1 MYKFKFNIFKAIK
14 ALELELTKIK
24 NESSSTSSSTIIQDF
39 KSFEQIF
46 KKKENEFTS
55 QDKLFIVEEISNLL
69 MSKPEYTS
77 LISNIFRPLLVDLVS
92 RYIQNGSKISSSLS
106 PSLQSLSLKKKKST
120 KQQTKTNAFNIPEIE
135 NITLIFSQ
143 LLPTTPQLQSLV
155 IEFYKKQQN
164 SNNSINIFDSINQ
177 CKNFTEEKEERWL
190 GLVQSCFRLLSFNK
204 SLFSSLWDWT
214 PLFSL
219 LEIKNQRITWYVI
232 KSMSMVLN
240 VPDHQITQIK
250 PLFKQYHNQIIQI
263 ESELLNLESSKLFL
277 NNNQQ
282 KENINN
288 NQGEEEKEDEE
299 LINKYPNIFIQK
311 QDLHKSIVDVCGI
324 LLFKKFEQIGNGSS
338 VKSKKGEQEGEG
350 EDEQVQK
357 LVYTNTVS
365 QNLNS
370 LAIAVGLGKPILIE
384 GVTGSGKTTMI
395 EELSRITGNDNII
408 RIHLGD
414 QTDSKVLLGT
424 YITSD
429 TPGEFKWQAGALTQA
444 VQEGR
449 WILIEDIDLAPIEV
463 LSVLIPLLE
472 NRTLF
477 IPGRGEVIEA
487 SNGFQLFATQTLF
500 GSHSRDQNA
509 NILSHLWTRVVI
521 EALSPTEMK
530 QVLLTLFPQLT
541 VMISKFIETFN
552 LLLRV
557 ISNQS
562 ISISPTDEVAGI
574 ANIANT
580 ANVNNINN
588 NNSTDNNNNNNN
600 NNSNE
605 KFIIPSSRFI
615 SSRDLIKWIR
625 RCNQRLHLTNVSQQI
640 ITSTMQEIVFVEA
653 LDCFCSMISKK
664 NLRKQLTQVIGRV
677 WELTNDRINYYVELY
692 KPSII
697 ITQESVSTGRAK
709 LKSLEKSDS
718 IQISNGKK
726 HTRFTT
732 EQSQQDSGVTKHGNV
747 FAHTM
752 NSLRLMEKISISI
765 QFNEPILL
773 VGETGTGKTSVV
785 QYIADQLNQK
795 LVVLN
800 LNQQSDSSDLI
811 GGFKPVEMRLL
822 CLPLKNR
829 FNSMFK
835 KTFSESNNTDFL
847 EKIDK
852 AFISKNWKQFIGL
865 LNKAVKLVENKV
877 LKDDQTTTTTTNN
890 TKENNNNK
898 KRTIRSEV
906 KEKWIKL
913 SNDIKKLTIQFEK
926 SKNNF
931 AFSFVEGS
939 LVNCIRKGYWVLLDE
954 MNLATSETL
963 ESLSGLFDGG
973 SITLTEK
980 GEVEPVERHPNFK
993 VFACMN
999 PPTDIGKKDLPP
1011 GIRNRFTEYYV
1022 DDLDNRGDL
1031 CLVVKTVLSNLVPN
1045 PPIEDIVEFYLKT
1058 KQDAQN
1064 KMLDGSNQKPIF
1076 SLRTLSRAL
1085 NYTKHVTKSFG
1096 FQRALFEGISMSF
1109 LTQLNKSSYP
1119 MMEQL
1124 IKQYIKKGEVK
1135 LYNQPLNRP
1144 PPTSTT
1150 TNNNNNNAEESYVKI
1165 EQFWIECG
1173 NEKPIIPTHYILT
1186 PSIKSNL
1193 SNIARVLVSRKHPIL
1208 LQGPTSS
1215 GKTSMVEY
1223 LAIRTGHRFIRIN
1236 NHEHTDLQEYLGQY
1250 ISDDKGKLVFQEGI
1264 LVEAVR
1270 KGYWVV
1276 LDELNLAPS
1285 EVLEAL
1291 NRLLDDN
1298 RELFIPE
1305 TQEVVRPHPHFM
1317 LFATQNP
1324 PGLYGGRKVLS
1335 RAFRNRFLEL
1345 HVDDIPEDEL
1355 EEILC
1360 KRCAL
1365 PPSYCKKL
1373 VLIMK
1378 ELQLNRQGSNQV
1390 FAGKHG
1396 AITFRDLFR
1405 WAERQPSSYEEL
1417 GIAGYQLLA
1426 ERLRKDEEKLII
1438 KQVIEKHLKI
1448 KLDIESIYSCDD
1460 KPEFVKLLQLLSE
1473 NDSELSKSNHLE
1485 KIVWTRSMKRLFSLV
1500 EPILLVGET
1509 GCSKTTICQLYSIL
1523 NKQKLHIL
1531 NCHQHTET
1539 ADFIG
1544 GLRPV
1549 RGRDQV
1555 LSKLYSLVKQYFNQL
1570 SQLGLY
1576 KLEQENINIDE
1587 LPIKEIMERLIVE
1600 SWKQVSNSSLLT
1612 EQLKQ
1617 LAIEIDKTYS
1627 SYCSLFNWVDGPLVE
1642 AMKQGDY
1649 FLIDEISLAE
1659 DAVLERL
1666 NSVLEPSR
1674 LLVLAEK
1681 GGVEIEELRGHK
1693 EFRILATMNPGGDFG
1708 KKELSPAMRNRFTEI
1723 WVPAISSHQDLL
1735 QIIEERFTSPQLKG
1749 KGSLMLNFIEYLL
1762 MIQKNKRVISLRD
1775 ILSWIS
1781 FMNLCMDKQLLS
1793 PNESYIHGACLV
1805 LLDGFGMGSN
1815 SSSESEGLKLREAC
1829 LIRLIDQI
1837 ESQDEKLKL
1846 QTELLSTTTSSSSS
1860 SSSIANIIK
1869 EENRFGIHPFYIPV
1883 RESNVPKIQFSLSA
1897 PTTSK
1902 NAQRVLRGMQL
1913 PRAILVEGS
1922 PGVGK
1927 TSLITAIA
1935 NASGNQIVRI
1945 NLSEQTDIMDLLG
1958 SDLPVEGGTGGQF
1971 EWRDG
1976 VFLEALRNGSWV
1988 LLDELNLAS
1997 QTVLEGLNSCLDH
2010 RSEVYIPELGKTFA
2024 CHPNF
2029 RVFACQN
2036 PLHQGGGRKG
2046 LPKSF
2051 LNRFTQ
2057 VFIDQ
2062 LNQQDL
2068 LFISTAMYPTIPS
2081 KTIERM
2087 IEFNHQMFKESMIEH
2102 KFARK
2107 GAPWEFNLRDTFRWC
2122 DLIVKDPTS
2131 ISNPARF
2138 IDLIYLQRMRTLQDR
2153 EHVLTIFKRVFTT
2166 SGDENDQSIDMMP
2179 TICNYDKQPHYSIS
2193 PEYLQIGSSIL
2204 PRVQN
2209 GGASS
2214 FDSSVLDNSSN
2225 IQLLQRLLNP
2235 LENIMKC
2242 IEMNWM
2248 SILIGPTSTSKT
2260 SSIRL
2265 LAQLTGNTLYEFS
2278 MNSSVDTTE
2287 ILGGFEQIDLVRYQ
2301 KRIILSV
2308 SSLITIVSSHIMT
2321 YFNSNDDNLMKT
2333 CISSIQDIHQVWNL
2347 FKKQTQQTQQQI
2359 QQDGATIGSGSG
2371 GVGLITIEQLDL
2383 LSTIVDALEKLSI
2396 QFNLDNNQ
2404 EHLNRIQDVRQQI
2417 QRIKSIEKESVTG
2430 CFEWIDGLLI
2440 KALETGAWILIDNVN
2455 FCNPTVLD
2463 RLNPLLEQDGVLML
2477 NERGMVDGQVKVVK
2491 PHTNFR
2497 IFLTMDDKKGEISR
2511 AMRNRGIE
2519 IYMAADQLSLM
2530 ETPSNNF
2537 DNQQLLTALG
2547 IPLGSLTRTM
2557 IDFHNQ
2563 IFTQLSSTIENPCT
2577 LSQLLYWGKLILDQL
2592 QRGFSLLNSIRNSME
2607 QIYIRPRRH
2616 LTQRQLVTN
2625 IFNSI
2630 FNESA
2635 IKSILCEDQTVLGI
2649 YPHFIKGKDY
2659 VADSISTTMKMNYQ
2673 FFEYYLKRLINSLS
2687 SSSSS
2692 SQQDESNYKISA
2704 KFLIENINSSQYE
2717 NYVLYLN
2724 SLKDQ
2729 NEKDSPINQ
2738 LLTTLIS
2745 CMKQLFNHTCYK
2757 DFEKRLE
2764 QLLSMIN
2771 LSFIDSKQLLIYQG
2785 HQWKNNDSL
2794 FLLIKEKVDNYITTN
2809 DKEAGSESMIP
2820 IKDLFNQVLLND
2832 MEIIKS
2838 LLSLFIQS
2846 SKQEK
2851 EYNKFLKQVQQGNA
2865 SQQLSVK
2872 SIKSIPVILLSLA
2885 YTKKMM
2891 SKDSLPHQ
2899 DIVSM
2904 IYRLF
2909 KSLDEQIDQ
2918 WLIQLSSEQQQQQ
2931 QQQSTFSTIQIINQL
2946 ILLKNNFWNSTF
2958 NLPSNQFNLGEFIIR
2973 WRWIYKE
2980 INKLTTLTSKSESPL
2995 LINTGLQVLI
3005 DKISSGLNQYN
3016 NDNSNNRLWKVGGYP
3031 MVMKSNHLVQ
3041 LDSQFLSILE
3051 KVQYNFNK
3059 NESPIKHSSYAIDED
3074 WKKTLIEAISTLY
3087 WANYQLNS
3095 DNQNQQQQQQQQEL
3109 DRVGEFLTNLELV
3122 PQTLSDKLKELIEKQ
3137 KQFELNS
3144 TFNPVSTNFDNSDD
3158 SMISDATS
3166 IHFDPLSIKHQV
3178 ISISPLIDHSL
3189 HLKETFVISE
3199 LVKLLML
3206 QHMDIENGKMN
3217 QSIITIFESIID
3229 ELKYIVN
3236 KYKSSTIPRSLYH
3249 LAFYQK
3255 LIWMIDNYLEK
3266 VTTNQEKDEQ
3276 GQEQEQEQASIGI
3289 IELQSVIHSIL
3300 YVYNSSQWNNA
3311 FNDISHVGKY
3321 SLPQYKYRLSKNDAA
3336 ASLDNGSSKINIYD
3350 SIRFGY
3356 GPPRLFQNIQTVF
3369 SFYLTCD
3376 WEYVSIAD
3384 VPVKI
3389 EQLNQIIQHLTSADG
3404 SSNVSN
3410 IESFEYQIKQTIA
3423 LLLSTITSFY
3433 KSFNNDEHKKH
3444 QLLSNVALI
3453 GEYLLSSSSSSLEML
3468 DLGFEKLIEN
3478 IKELIIQSNDKSFN
3492 EKSKQLLLPCLDILL
3507 CLNDKVLYKDELKLQ
3522 STFGRL
3528 QLLLNT
3534 FRLIMFVPSGSI
3546 DPTQK
3551 YDVILQYSKEH
3562 SKQLQD
3568 EIEIRTI
3575 IEKQY
3580 TGKDGTSLV
3589 IDELV
3594 QKKQSIDQKLTLDSK
3609 KITLRPIPS
3618 QFEELYRDVS
3628 QFSNHFSNIE
3638 KIVDLISKLDL
3649 SQVKNEFNLEVESE
3663 GGDNQQQQEN
3673 NTSAN
3678 SSYNQ
3683 MILSTEQMW
3692 QEKANHFIQSCEKK
3706 FYSRYR
3712 DIIVPIITTV
3722 YQMKSGLRMMSVS
3735 FKQKVQDNKLG
3746 GNQGITKQIQKVLLS
3761 LTQFPR
3767 INSIDINSKS
3777 TTTTT
3782 SITTTT
3788 NTNTTS
3794 NNILLDKL
3802 TLDSIKDMMKFN
3814 QRTNQDN
3821 CNGGLQNFKVIGLLL
3836 RSSLCQ
3842 IYSQLSNSN
3851 YLDVDNLEAIDSIFR
3866 IFVQEWRFQEE
3877 EKRKKE
3883 ELENQEFKYKV
3894 QTHKMETK
3902 EEKDEKVFLTSFPNF
3917 YKDFED
3923 LEVANVVENQ
3933 IDDDNDEENK
3943 DKENNESN
3951 VLTSEDGSMF
3961 FKSSINNEEILQLCS
3976 IHRDIF
3982 KHLDGIPIPKEQQQW
3997 TLSDRDRSE
4006 LFQLFYSSSYL
4017 LMKILNQRSGDMEFD
4032 QLSLGSHILSAS
4044 NLKETLSIR
4053 PPSLITY
4060 SKLDEKFRFLKTSS
4074 YLYKKSKG
4082 IDDDDDGNQVVD
4094 VIRQKKTYNI
4104 YRDSNISEIGIIRE
4118 PLISFRKR
4126 VFELLVEY
4134 PEQANLTLM
4143 VKLIDRLMTYPA
4155 TDPLAKILTGLELL
4169 LRKSLEWESFA
4180 SKAVS
4185 IQNHLNE
4192 ISSLIVRWRKLEIE
4206 SWPSIFQSQEKEAE
4220 VKALKSWFILYDLI
4234 NDEPSSPELEDEN
4247 LSKNFHTLQQYLYSS
4262 SLGDFLTRIELLKS
4276 FYKQLNSTIK
4286 LIGTSKNTNYKQ
4298 KLSDIIY
4305 NIFKYFENFIS
4316 RFEDRL
4322 AKSIKPIEDKALEFI
4337 RLSRWDDNRLLTQYE
4352 RLKQHIEVSHRNLA
4366 KVTIKYK
4373 NVLAQPLHDI
4383 FTQIENELDIPP
4395 LVLHSGAATI
4405 LEDKLKKNQKL
4416 NKKQIQKKSL
4426 AIENFNDWLSFSP
4439 SNYSIDRKSI
4449 DSISKPIEIESP
4461 FLKKLFQIENEKLAQ
4476 NKLSLLSKR
4485 MIQICKENLLE
4496 SDSWKVVRDGV
4507 DIINDLSIEII
4518 DRLKELSSDEKI
4530 KRQEKEFAL
4539 KELMSKFH
4547 EMGLSYH
4554 INRYPQEQLQISY
4567 LFNVR
4572 HLPTISDNQGYLPT
4586 SFSKITAD
4594 NGAKL
4599 LDQADQYYYR
4609 IVSRVHRLR
4618 QLSIEYNSDLSSKHV
4633 QRING
4638 YVEHFLSIIINQRNN
4653 LIDSI
4658 NSWNHL
4664 TLFTE
4669 LFTNISSSGS
4679 NSEIDEQIFN
4689 NHNMLSKWFEI
4700 QRESINQFNQAIK
4713 EILLLCRKTTSAV
4726 SGGMISTIIPEICSI
4741 QIIIESIKSEID
4753 KHQSKL
4759 RNLFSFLNNQYPMMT
4774 WSTINLIIS
4783 IFTKFKEIKEK
4794 LNQLLLSKLSNINYI
4809 KSPIQILI
4817 NNIDSL
4823 INKFNS
4829 EYEELVGNEIN
4840 DNDIE
4845 NQNNIKEFTNQFG
4858 ILIDQILISIQD
4870 LKIQSNQ
4877 IIAYNKEQEELDQ
4890 ELEKVR
4896 EYTIEDGSISK
4907 LSEFI
4912 DHQVQSLRLS
4922 KLLEQFVKL
4931 HNIIVDGG
4939 GSVSTLSIYRQM
4951 IKQMGPL
4958 LAQFMLIVNQSIV
4971 DSLSYHK
4978 TCCKLEYIST
4988 GVFIQLYSKG
4998 FCKPADGGDDGE
5010 GGEGG
5015 RSNFEDDVEGT
5026 GMGEGKGK
5034 KDVSDQLEDQGQI
5047 EDTNTQKKEQ
5057 KDEDEDEEKEEK
5069 DEDEGFDMQDDFEG
5083 EMHDIKKDENKDED
5097 KKDDPNNEKENDK
5110 EMGDLEK
5117 PEDNVVDEKLWD
5129 EQDVQDEEEQD
5140 EEGKGDETNSEEM
5153 MAKQDGKDDNDDKK
5167 DDDKKDDKKKKKE
5180 ENGKP
5185 DENEEGEEG
5194 KDDEEEDG
5202 KDDNKNADD
5211 GASDEDDFGQEENED
5226 DVINQEQEKE
5236 ENHGDP
5242 RGDDQM
5248 EIPEDLELED
5258 PDEGK
5263 EDDEQQDGGDDFKD
5277 PLDEMDGD
5285 DVSKEEEKKKELDG
5299 DEKEESDQDGD
5310 EEKEDEEKEDGDEDE
5325 DKEDKENQ
5333 PIDPSNVDS
5342 INPEGDEPEK
5352 EQPEEDQTS
5361 LTTNEQQ
5368 DETPKDSEQPLG
5380 VKDKTGSKSNVSNTD
5395 EEMKDES
5402 NQDNADDD
5410 SGMTQPTPSENDTGA
5425 LKNLKS
5431 QPPPQSSAQQPP
5443 KKQKQVDP
5451 NPYRSMGDANKEWKK
5466 RLNLKQ
5472 EQEEED
5478 EEQSSEPKE
5487 KAPKQDPN
5495 AKENE
5500 NQDYE
5505 FIKDDEKLDEDEET
5519 DQALAA
5525 ATDSQLQDIPQ
5536 NKAQDDQAEQE
5547 EDQMDI
5553 DEEDDMDVDHK
5564 QEVEHQDDSKQQ
5576 LDENKKISMSK
5587 LKQDQLKQQKEK
5599 EKEKLEKDQ
5608 QDGQDDELDGLNQKE
5623 QFTKEQLENLTNLD
5637 KEKAV
5642 LDDGDDQEMEQ
5653 DGDQDDE
5660 ESVEEKKLTRE
5671 DLDRMRQE
5679 LEQYKIENSSNPEI
5693 GTELWKKYEQLTN
5706 DLSQDLCEQLRLILE
5721 PTLATKLQGD
5731 YKSGKRINMK
5741 KVIPY
5746 IASQFKKDKIWL
5758 RRTKPNKRQY
5768 QVLLA
5773 IDDTESMAAYHS
5785 GGFALEAM
5793 TMISRAMS
5801 RLEVGQLGIVRFGED
5816 VQLVHSFDQVFSD
5829 QTGPEIITQFKFQQT
5844 KTNMVNFLS
5853 KTLQIMEM
5861 NKQSSSGEPAMQL
5874 VFIVSDGWSLRDP
5887 ETTKKYLREASIK
5900 NVFIVFIVIDN
5911 PVNNNSI
5918 LDFESISFNNG
5929 KIQRTNYMSEFPF
5942 MYYVILRSLNNI
5954 PSILSDTLR
5963 QWFDLTK
5970 STQ

>member
-14 ALELELTKIK
+14 SLELELTKIK
-24 NESSSTSSSTIIQDF
+24 KESSSSSSSIEDF
-39 KSFEQIF
+39 QSFEQIF
-46 KKKENEFTS
+46 KKKENEYTS

-69 MSKPEYTS
+69 MSKPEHTS

-92 RYIQNGSKISSSLS
+92 RYIQNGSKTSSLS

-120 KQQTKTNAFNIPEIE
+120 KQQTNTSNAFNIPEIE
-135 NITLIFSQ
+135 NITYIFSQ

-155 IEFYKKQQN
+155 IQFYKKQQN
-164 SNNSINIFDSINQ
+164 NHNNSTNVFDSINQ
-177 CKNFTEEKEERWL
+177 CKNFIEEKEERWL
-190 GLVQSCFRLLSFNK
+190 RLVQSCYRLLSFNK

-219 LEIKNQRITWYVI
+219 LEIKSQRITWYVI

-240 VPDHQITQIK
+240 VPDHQISQIK
-250 PLFKQYHNQIIQI
+250 PLFKQYHNQIIQV

-277 NNNQQ
+277 NNHQHKE

-288 NQGEEEKEDEE
+288 NNNSNNSSNNSNNNNSNDNSDNQEKEEDEE
-299 LINKYPNIFIQK
+299 ELVNKYPNIFIQK

-324 LLFKKFEQIGNGSS
+324 LLFKKFEQIGSVGINSYN
-338 VKSKKGEQEGEG
+338 VKSKKENEGVEG
-350 EDEQVQK
+350 HQK
-357 LVYTNTVS
+357 LVYTSTVS

-530 QVLLTLFPQLT
+530 QVLLTLFPQLSI
-541 VMISKFIETFN
+541 MISKFIETFN

-562 ISISPTDEVAGI
+562 ISISPSDEVAGI

-580 ANVNNINN
+580 AVTNV
-588 NNSTDNNNNNNN
+588 NNNNNNTN
-600 NNSNE
+600 NNNNSSNE

-664 NLRKQLTQVIGRV
+664 NLRKQLTEVIGRV

-697 ITQESVSTGRAK
+697 ITENSVSTGRAK

-732 EQSQQDSGVTKHGNV
+732 EQSQQDSGITKHGNV

-829 FNSMFK
+829 FDSMFK

-865 LNKAVKLVENKV
+865 LNKAIKLVESKV
-877 LKDDQTTTTTTNN
+877 LKDEQPSNN
-890 TKENNNNK
+890 TKDSNSNNNNNNK
-898 KRTIRSEV
+898 KRIIRTEV

-1135 LYNQPLNRP
+1135 LYNQPLNKP
-1144 PPTSTT
+1144 PPTTT
-1150 TNNNNNNAEESYVKI
+1150 TNQTTSNEENYVKI

-1173 NEKPIIPTHYILT
+1173 NEKPVVPTHYILT

-1305 TQEVVRPHPHFM
+1305 TQEIVKPHPHFM

-1460 KPEFVKLLQLLSE
+1460 KPEFLKLLELLSE

-1500 EPILLVGET
+1500 GKCLEHKEPILLVGET

-1570 SQLGLY
+1570 SQLNLY
-1576 KLEQENINIDE
+1576 KIEENIESSNIDQ
-1587 LPIKEIMERLIVE
+1587 LPIKEIMDKLMVE
-1600 SWKQVSNSSLLT
+1600 SWKQVSNSPLLT

-1749 KGSLMLNFIEYLL
+1749 KGSLMLSFIEYLL

-1846 QTELLSTTTSSSSS
+1846 QNELLSSSNGD
-1860 SSSIANIIK
+1860 IIRNVNIVR
-1869 EENRFGIHPFYIPV
+1869 EEKRFGIHPFYIAV

-2068 LFISTAMYPTIPS
+2068 LFISTAMYPNIPS

-2153 EHVLTIFKRVFTT
+2153 EHVLTIFKRVFTDDDIVAAAADT
-2166 SGDENDQSIDMMP
+2166 SSLDMT

-2209 GGASS
+2209 GGSLSS

-2301 KRIILSV
+2301 KRIISSV

-2321 YFNSNDDNLMKT
+2321 YFNNEDGDLMKT

-2347 FKKQTQQTQQQI
+2347 FKKQTQQTQQ
-2359 QQDGATIGSGSG
+2359 DGATIGNAG

-2396 QFNLDNNQ
+2396 QFNLDSNQ
-2404 EHLNRIQDVRQQI
+2404 QHLNRIQDVRQQI

-2491 PHTNFR
+2491 PHPNFR

-2519 IYMAADQLSLM
+2519 IYMPADQM
-2530 ETPSNNF
+2530 ETPSNNH

-2547 IPLGSLTRTM
+2547 IPLESLTRTM

-2616 LTQRQLVTN
+2616 LAQRQLVTN

-2630 FNESA
+2630 FSESA
-2635 IKSILCEDQTVLGI
+2635 IKSILCEDQMVL
-2649 YPHFIKGKDY
+2649 GKDY
-2659 VADSISTTMKMNYQ
+2659 VNDSISTTMKTNYQ
-2673 FFEYYLKRLINSLS
+2673 FFEYYLKKLINSTS
-2687 SSSSS
+2687 DNQ
-2692 SQQDESNYKISA
+2692 QQDESNYKISA

-2724 SLKDQ
+2724 SLKNQ
-2729 NEKDSPINQ
+2729 NEKDAPINQ
-2738 LLTTLIS
+2738 LLASLIS

-2785 HQWKNNDSL
+2785 HQWRNNDSL
-2794 FLLIKEKVDNYITTN
+2794 FLLIKEKVDNYVN
-2809 DKEAGSESMIP
+2809 KDNYSESIIP

-2851 EYNKFLKQVQQGNA
+2851 EYNKFLKQVNA
-2865 SQQLSVK
+2865 GQQLSVK

-2885 YTKKMM
+2885 YTKKML
-2891 SKDSLPHQ
+2891 SRDLLPHQ
-2899 DIVSM
+2899 DIISM

-2909 KSLDEQIDQ
+2909 KSLDDQIDQ
-2918 WLIQLSSEQQQQQ
+2918 WLIQLSSQQ
-2931 QQQSTFSTIQIINQL
+2931 QQQSTFSIIQIVNQL

-2980 INKLTTLTSKSESPL
+2980 LNKLTTLTSKSESPL

-3005 DKISSGLNQYN
+3005 DKITSGLNQYN

-3041 LDSQFLSILE
+3041 LDSQFLGILE

-3059 NESPIKHSSYAIDED
+3059 NESPIKHCSNAIDED

-3095 DNQNQQQQQQQQEL
+3095 EDQQEL

-3122 PQTLSDKLKELIEKQ
+3122 PQTLSDRLKQLVEKQ
-3137 KQFELNS
+3137 KQIELNS
-3144 TFNPVSTNFDNSDD
+3144 TFNPVSTSFDNNNND
-3158 SMISDATS
+3158 SSMMSDATS
-3166 IHFDPLSIKHQV
+3166 IHFDPLSIKHQI

-3189 HLKETFVISE
+3189 HLKETFLISQ
-3199 LVKLLML
+3199 LVQLLML
-3206 QHMDIENGKMN
+3206 QHMDIENGKMK
-3217 QSIITIFESIID
+3217 QSIIPIFESIID

-3266 VTTNQEKDEQ
+3266 VTTNQEDKEQ
-3276 GQEQEQEQASIGI
+3276 GEDASIGI

-3336 ASLDNGSSKINIYD
+3336 ATLDNKVNLYD

-3404 SSNVSN
+3404 SSKVSN
-3410 IESFEYQIKQTIA
+3410 IESFEYQIKQSIA

-3433 KSFNNDEHKKH
+3433 KSFNNDQDKKQ
-3444 QLLSNVALI
+3444 QLLSNIISI
-3453 GEYLLSSSSSSLEML
+3453 GDCLLSSPSASSSSE
-3468 DLGFEKLIEN
+3468 EVETNK
-3478 IKELIIQSNDKSFN
+3478 IKELIEDIKKLIIESNDKSFN
-3492 EKSKQLLLPCLDILL
+3492 EKSKQLLSPCLDVLL
-3507 CLNDKVLYKDELKLQ
+3507 NLNNQDLYKDELKLQ

-3534 FRLIMFVPSGSI
+3534 FRLIMLVPSGSI

-3568 EIEIRTI
+3568 EIEIRSI

-3589 IDELV
+3589 LDELV

-3638 KIVDLISKLDL
+3638 KIIDLISKLDL
-3649 SQVKNEFNLEVESE
+3649 SQVKNEFNLEVEAE
-3663 GGDNQQQQEN
+3663 GGEQQQDN
-3673 NTSAN
+3673 ISAN

-3706 FYSRYR
+3706 FYLRYR

-3722 YQMKSGLRMMSVS
+3722 YQMKSGLRMMAVS

-3767 INSIDINSKS
+3767 INSVNS
-3777 TTTTT
+3777 TAIAT
-3782 SITTTT
+3782 SS
-3788 NTNTTS
+3788 TTS

-3851 YLDVDNLEAIDSIFR
+3851 YLDVENLEAIDSIFR

-3933 IDDDNDEENK
+3933 VDD
-3943 DKENNESN
+3943 ENNEENRENESSN
-3951 VLTSEDGSMF
+3951 VFTSEDGSMF

-3982 KHLDGIPIPKEQQQW
+3982 KHLDGIPIPKEEQQW
-3997 TLSDRDRSE
+3997 RLSDRDRSE

-4017 LMKILNQRSGDMEFD
+4017 LMKILNQRSGDIEFD

-4082 IDDDDDGNQVVD
+4082 IDSDDQVD
-4094 VIRQKKTYNI
+4094 VIHQKKTYNI

-4118 PLISFRKR
+4118 PLISFRNR

-4185 IQNHLNE
+4185 IQSHLNE

-4234 NDEPSSPELEDEN
+4234 NDEPSSPELEAEN

-4286 LIGTSKNTNYKQ
+4286 LIGTSKNTDYKQ

-4366 KVTIKYK
+4366 KITIKYK

-4405 LEDKLKKNQKL
+4405 LEEKLKKNQKL
-4416 NKKQIQKKSL
+4416 NKKQVQKKSL

-4449 DSISKPIEIESP
+4449 DSISKPIGIQSP
-4461 FLKKLFQIENEKLAQ
+4461 LLKKLFQIDNEKLSQ
-4476 NKLSLLSKR
+4476 NKLPLLSKR

-4518 DRLKELSSDEKI
+4518 DRLKQLSTDEKV

-4539 KELMSKFH
+4539 KELMSKFQ

-4618 QLSIEYNSDLSSKHV
+4618 QLSIEYSSDLSSKHV

-4669 LFTNISSSGS
+4669 LLTNISSSGT
-4679 NSEIDEQIFN
+4679 SEVDEQIFN

-4726 SGGMISTIIPEICSI
+4726 SGGMISTIIPEISSI
-4741 QIIIESIKSEID
+4741 QIIIESIKLEID

-4774 WSTINLIIS
+4774 WSTIDLIIS

-4823 INKFNS
+4823 INNFNS
-4829 EYEELVGNEIN
+4829 EYEELVGNPIN

-4845 NQNNIKEFTNQFG
+4845 NQNSIKEFTNQFG

-4922 KLLEQFVKL
+4922 KLLDQFVKL
-4931 HNIIVDGG
+4931 HNIIVDG

-4978 TCCKLEYIST
+4978 TCCKLEYIVT

-4998 FCKPADGGDDGE
+4998 FCKPADGGDDDGEAGE
-5010 GGEGG
+5010 GGK
-5015 RSNFEDDVEGT
+5015 SNFEDDVEGT

-5047 EDTNTQKKEQ
+5047 EDTNTQKKEE

-5069 DEDEGFDMQDDFEG
+5069 DEDEGFDMEDDFEG
-5083 EMHDIKKDENKDED
+5083 EMHDIKKDDNKDED

-5153 MAKQDGKDDNDDKK
+5153 MAKQDGKDDK
-5167 DDDKKDDKKKKKE
+5167 DENKDDKKDDKKKKKE

-5194 KDDEEEDG
+5194 KDDEEDEG
-5202 KDDNKNADD
+5202 KDDNKDADD

-5285 DVSKEEEKKKELDG
+5285 DVNKEEEKKKELDG
-5299 DEKEESDQDGD
+5299 DEKEESDEDGED
-5310 EEKEDEEKEDGDEDE
+5310 EEDEEKEDGEDE
-5325 DKEDKENQ
+5325 EKEDKEQQ

-5342 INPEGDEPEK
+5342 VNPEGDEPEK

-5472 EQEEED
+5472 EKDED
-5478 EEQSSEPKE
+5478 EDEQSSDPKE

-5505 FIKDDEKLDEDEET
+5505 FIKDDEKLDKDEET

-5536 NKAQDDQAEQE
+5536 NKAQDDQEEEQE

-5553 DEEDDMDVDHK
+5553 ENDEDDMDVDHK

-5599 EKEKLEKDQ
+5599 EKLEKDQ
-5608 QDGQDDELDGLNQKE
+5608 QADSEDDKLDGLNQKE

-5642 LDDGDDQEMEQ
+5642 LDDGDQDMEPE
-5653 DGDQDDE
+5653 DEECE

-5853 KTLQIMEM
+5853 KTLQIMDM

>member
-1 MYKFKFNIFKAIK
+1 MYRFKFNIFKAIK

-24 NESSSTSSSTIIQDF
+24 NESKQSSVEDF

-46 KKKENEFTS
+46 KKKENEYTS

-69 MSKPEYTS
+69 MSKSEHTS

-92 RYIQNGSKISSSLS
+92 RYIQNGSKTSLS

-120 KQQTKTNAFNIPEIE
+120 KQQQTVTNKNAFNIPEIE
-135 NITLIFSQ
+135 NITYIFSQ
-143 LLPTTPQLQSLV
+143 LLPTTPQLRSLV
-155 IEFYKKQQN
+155 IQFYKKQQN
-164 SNNSINIFDSINQ
+164 SNISINIFDSINQ

-190 GLVQSCFRLLSFNK
+190 RLVQSCYRLLSFNK
-204 SLFSSLWDWT
+204 GLFSSLWDWT

-219 LEIKNQRITWYVI
+219 LEIKSQRITWYVI

-277 NNNQQ
+277 NQHNNHQQQQQQ
-282 KENINN
+282 KDNINN
-288 NQGEEEKEDEE
+288 ESTENVDEEE

-311 QDLHKSIVDVCGI
+311 QDLHNSIVDVCGI
-324 LLFKKFEQIGNGSS
+324 LLFKKFESIGKINHSKI
-338 VKSKKGEQEGEG
+338 KSTNTHNDDE
-350 EDEQVQK
+350 EDQQK

-521 EALSPTEMK
+521 EALSPLEMK
-530 QVLLTLFPQLT
+530 QVLSTLFPQLSI
-541 VMISKFIETFN
+541 MISKFIETFN

-562 ISISPTDEVAGI
+562 ISISTSDEVAGI
-574 ANIANT
+574 ANIANSAT
-580 ANVNNINN
+580 TV
-588 NNSTDNNNNNNN
+588 NNNNNNN
-600 NNSNE
+600 NNNSNSNE

-625 RCNQRLHLTNVSQQI
+625 RCNQRLHLTTVSNNI

-664 NLRKQLTQVIGRV
+664 NLRKSLTEVIGRV
-677 WELTNDRINYYVELY
+677 WELTADRINYHVELY

-697 ITQESVSTGRAK
+697 ITENSVSTGRAK

-829 FNSMFK
+829 FDSMFK

-865 LNKAVKLVENKV
+865 LNKAIKLVETKV
-877 LKDDQTTTTTTNN
+877 LKEEPST
-890 TKENNNNK
+890 TKENK
-898 KRTIRSEV
+898 KRVIRTDV

-939 LVNCIRKGYWVLLDE
+939 LVNCIRKGHWVLLDE

-1085 NYTKHVTKSFG
+1085 NYTKYVTKSFG

-1109 LTQLNKSSYP
+1109 LTQLNKASYP

-1135 LYNQPLNRP
+1135 LYNQPLNKP
-1144 PPTSTT
+1144 PPTNSANV
-1150 TNNNNNNAEESYVKI
+1150 NNQNENFVKI

-1173 NEKPIIPTHYILT
+1173 NEKPVVPTHYILT

-1405 WAERQPSSYEEL
+1405 WAERHPSSYEEL

-1460 KPEFVKLLQLLSE
+1460 KPEFSKLLQLLSE

-1500 EPILLVGET
+1500 GKCLEHKEPILLVGET

-1570 SQLGLY
+1570 NQLDLY
-1576 KLEQENINIDE
+1576 KLQENDYSSLDQ

-1600 SWKQVSNSSLLT
+1600 SWKQISTSPLIND
-1612 EQLKQ
+1612 QLKS
-1617 LAIEIDKTYS
+1617 LASEIDKTYS

-1681 GGVEIEELRGHK
+1681 GGIEIEELRGHQ

-1735 QIIEERFTSPQLKG
+1735 QIIEERFTSPLLNGKG
-1749 KGSLMLNFIEYLL
+1749 KLMLNFIEYLL
-1762 MIQKNKRVISLRD
+1762 LIQKNKRVISLRD

-1829 LIRLIDQI
+1829 LNRLIDQI
-1837 ESQDEKLKL
+1837 ESSDEKLKL
-1846 QTELLSTTTSSSSS
+1846 QNELLSTNNNNIRNV
-1860 SSSIANIIK
+1860 SIVRDEK
-1869 EENRFGIHPFYIPV
+1869 RFGIHPFYISV

-2010 RSEVYIPELGKTFA
+2010 RSEVYIPELGKTFT

-2122 DLIVKDPTS
+2122 DLIVKDSTS

-2153 EHVLTIFKRVFTT
+2153 EHVLTIFKRVFTDIT
-2166 SGDENDQSIDMMP
+2166 MDVDTDMS
-2179 TICNYDKQPHYSIS
+2179 TICNYDKQPHYTIS

-2204 PRVQN
+2204 PRVQS
-2209 GGASS
+2209 GSSSS

-2301 KRIILSV
+2301 KRIISSV
-2308 SSLITIVSSHIMT
+2308 SSLITIVCSHIMT
-2321 YFNSNDDNLMKT
+2321 YFNNDNDSDIMKT

-2347 FKKQTQQTQQQI
+2347 FKNQTQQYQLQQQ
-2359 QQDGATIGSGSG
+2359 QLDGANNSI
-2371 GVGLITIEQLDL
+2371 GLITIEQLDL
-2383 LSTIVDALEKLSI
+2383 LSTIVEALEKLSI
-2396 QFNLDNNQ
+2396 QFNLDSQ
-2404 EHLNRIQDVRQQI
+2404 QDHLNRIQDIKQQI

-2491 PHTNFR
+2491 PHPNFR

-2519 IYMAADQLSLM
+2519 IYMPDQTDS
-2530 ETPSNNF
+2530 PSCHY

-2547 IPLGSLTRTM
+2547 IPLEGLTRTM
-2557 IDFHNQ
+2557 IDFHSQ
-2563 IFTQLSSTIENPCT
+2563 IFTQLSSTTENPCT

-2592 QRGFSLLNSIRNSME
+2592 QRGFSLLDSIRNSME

-2630 FNESA
+2630 FNQSA
-2635 IKSILCEDQTVLGI
+2635 IDSILNEDQTVLGI
-2649 YPHFIKGKDY
+2649 YPHFINGKDY
-2659 VADSISTTMKMNYQ
+2659 VNDSISTTMKKNYQ
-2673 FFEYYLKRLINSLS
+2673 FFEYYLKRLIENSD
-2687 SSSSS
+2687 

-2724 SLKDQ
+2724 SLKNQ
-2729 NEKDSPINQ
+2729 NDKEASINQ
-2738 LLTTLIS
+2738 LLTSLIS
-2745 CMKQLFNHTCYK
+2745 CMKQLFNHSCYK
-2757 DFEKRLE
+2757 AFEQRLE

-2794 FLLIKEKVDNYITTN
+2794 FLLIKEKVDNYVGDN
-2809 DKEAGSESMIP
+2809 ESMIS

-2851 EYNKFLKQVQQGNA
+2851 EYNKFLKQIQQGNA
-2865 SQQLSVK
+2865 SQQLSIK

-2891 SKDSLPHQ
+2891 SKDLLPHQ
-2899 DIVSM
+2899 DIISI

-2918 WLIQLSSEQQQQQ
+2918 WLIQLSQQQQQ
-2931 QQQSTFSTIQIINQL
+2931 QQQQQQEQEQEQSIFSTIQILNQL
-2946 ILLKNNFWNSTF
+2946 VLLKNNFWNSTF
-2958 NLPSNQFNLGEFIIR
+2958 NLPSRQFNLGEFIIR

-2980 INKLTTLTSKSESPL
+2980 ISKLTNLTSKSDSPL

-3005 DKISSGLNQYN
+3005 EKINTGLNQYN

-3031 MVMKSNHLVQ
+3031 LVMKSNHLVQ
-3041 LDSQFLSILE
+3041 LDTQFLGILE
-3051 KVQYNFNK
+3051 KVQFNFNK
-3059 NESPIKHSSYAIDED
+3059 NESPIKHCSNAIDED

-3095 DNQNQQQQQQQQEL
+3095 DSKEEL
-3109 DRVGEFLTNLELV
+3109 DRVDEFLKNLELV
-3122 PQTLSDKLKELIEKQ
+3122 PQTLSDKLKQLIEKQ

-3144 TFNPVSTNFDNSDD
+3144 TFNPVSAFSSDENND
-3158 SMISDATS
+3158 SMIMGDGTS
-3166 IHFDPLSIKHQV
+3166 IHFDPLSIKHQL

-3189 HLKETFVISE
+3189 HLKETFVIAQ
-3199 LVKLLML
+3199 LVQLLML
-3206 QHMDIENGKMN
+3206 QHMDIENGKMK
-3217 QSIITIFESIID
+3217 QSIIPILESIID

-3266 VTTNQEKDEQ
+3266 VTTSQEESQ
-3276 GQEQEQEQASIGI
+3276 QQASIGI

-3311 FNDISHVGKY
+3311 FNDISHVGKF
-3321 SLPQYKYRLSKNDAA
+3321 SLPQYKYRLSKNDVAA
-3336 ASLDNGSSKINIYD
+3336 NLVDSKVNHYD

-3376 WEYVSIAD
+3376 WEYVSIAE
-3384 VPVKI
+3384 VPIKI
-3389 EQLNQIIQHLTSADG
+3389 DQLNQIIQHLTSADG
-3404 SSNVSN
+3404 SSKVSN
-3410 IESFEYQIKQTIA
+3410 IESFNYQIKQSIA

-3433 KSFNNDEHKKH
+3433 KSFNNDQEKK
-3444 QLLSNVALI
+3444 QLLSNIITL
-3453 GEYLLSSSSSSLEML
+3453 GDYLLSDAIETENNN
-3468 DLGFEKLIEN
+3468 DNDIKQLIEN
-3478 IKELIIQSNDKSFN
+3478 IKKLLVESNDKSFN
-3492 EKSKQLLLPCLDILL
+3492 EISKQLLLPCLDILL
-3507 CLNDKVLYKDELKLQ
+3507 SLTLNNQDLYEDELKLQ

-3534 FRLIMFVPSGSI
+3534 FRLIMLVPSGSI

-3568 EIEIRTI
+3568 EIDIRST

-3589 IDELV
+3589 IDELI

-3638 KIVDLISKLDL
+3638 KIIDLISKLDL
-3649 SQVKNEFNLEVESE
+3649 SQVKNEFNLEVELENQEDSE
-3663 GGDNQQQQEN
+3663 QN
-3673 NTSAN
+3673 SSAAN

-3683 MILSTEQMW
+3683 MILSTESMW

-3706 FYSRYR
+3706 FYTRYR
-3712 DIIVPIITTV
+3712 DIIVPIVTTV
-3722 YQMKSGLRMMSVS
+3722 YQMKSGLRMMAVS
-3735 FKQKVQDNKLG
+3735 FKQRVQDNKLG
-3746 GNQGITKQIQKVLLS
+3746 GNKGITKQIQKVLLS

-3767 INSIDINSKS
+3767 INSIDTNSK
-3777 TTTTT
+3777 TTTT
-3782 SITTTT
+3782 S
-3788 NTNTTS
+3788 
-3794 NNILLDKL
+3794 NNLLLDKL

-3814 QRTNQDN
+3814 QKTNQDN

-3923 LEVANVVENQ
+3923 LEVANIVENQ
-3933 IDDDNDEENK
+3933 VDNDE
-3943 DKENNESN
+3943 DKEVDSN
-3951 VLTSEDGSMF
+3951 TEASANGGDENSMF

-3982 KHLDGIPIPKEQQQW
+3982 KHLDGIPIPKEEQQW
-3997 TLSDRDRSE
+3997 KLSDRDRSE
-4006 LFQLFYSSSYL
+4006 LFQLFYTSSYL

-4044 NLKETLSIR
+4044 NLKETLSVR
-4053 PPSLITY
+4053 PPSIITY

-4082 IDDDDDGNQVVD
+4082 IDNDDQVD
-4094 VIRQKKTYNI
+4094 VIHQNKTYNI
-4104 YRDSNISEIGIIRE
+4104 YRDPNISEIGIIRE

-4126 VFELLVEY
+4126 VLELLIEY

-4185 IQNHLNE
+4185 IQSHLNE
-4192 ISSLIVRWRKLEIE
+4192 VSSLIVRWRKLEIE

-4234 NDEPSSPELEDEN
+4234 NDEPSSAELEADN

-4286 LIGTSKNTNYKQ
+4286 LIGTSKNTDYKQ

-4366 KVTIKYK
+4366 KITIKYK

-4395 LVLHSGAATI
+4395 LILHSGAATI
-4405 LEDKLKKNQKL
+4405 FEEKSKNNQKNQK
-4416 NKKQIQKKSL
+4416 KQQVQKKSL
-4426 AIENFNDWLSFSP
+4426 FIETFNDWLTFSP

-4449 DSISKPIEIESP
+4449 DSISKPIEIQSP
-4461 FLKKLFQIENEKLAQ
+4461 LLKKLFQVDNEKLLQ
-4476 NKLSLLSKR
+4476 NKLPLLSKR

-4518 DRLKELSSDEKI
+4518 DRLKELSDEKV

-4539 KELMSKFH
+4539 KELMSKFQ

-4554 INRYPQEQLQISY
+4554 TNHYPQEQLQISY

-4586 SFSKITAD
+4586 SFTKITAD
-4594 NGAKL
+4594 NGSKL

-4618 QLSIEYNSDLSSKHV
+4618 QLSIEYSSDLSSKHV
-4633 QRING
+4633 QKING
-4638 YVEHFLSIIINQRNN
+4638 YIEHFLSIIIAQRNN
-4653 LIDSI
+4653 LIDSV

-4669 LFTNISSSGS
+4669 LFTNISGS
-4679 NSEIDEQIFN
+4679 NTSEVDEQIFN

-4700 QRESINQFNQAIK
+4700 QRESINQFNQAVN
-4713 EILLLCRKTTSAV
+4713 EILLLCKKTTSAV
-4726 SGGMISTIIPEICSI
+4726 SGGMISTIIPEICSV
-4741 QIIIESIKSEID
+4741 QSIIESIKSDID

-4774 WSTINLIIS
+4774 WSTINLVVS
-4783 IFTKFKEIKEK
+4783 IFTKFKEIKDK

-4823 INKFNS
+4823 INQFNS
-4829 EYEELVGNEIN
+4829 EYEELIGNSIN

-4870 LKIQSNQ
+4870 LKTQSNQ
-4877 IIAYNKEQEELDQ
+4877 IIMYNKEQEELDQ
-4890 ELEKVR
+4890 ELERVR

-4912 DHQVQSLRLS
+4912 DHQVQSLKLS
-4922 KLLEQFVKL
+4922 KLLEQFVIL
-4931 HNIIVDGG
+4931 HNIIVNGG

-4978 TCCKLEYIST
+4978 TCCKLEYIVS

-4998 FCKPADGGDDGE
+4998 FCKPADAGDDGE
-5010 GGEGG
+5010 SGEGG
-5015 RSNFEDDVEGT
+5015 KSTFEDDVEGT

-5034 KDVSDQLEDQGQI
+5034 KDVSDQIEDQGQI
-5047 EDTNTQKKEQ
+5047 EDTNTQKKEE
-5057 KDEDEDEEKEEK
+5057 KDNDEDEEKEEK
-5069 DEDEGFDMQDDFEG
+5069 DEDQGFDMEDDFEG
-5083 EMHDIKKDENKDED
+5083 EMHDIKKDENKDQD

-5153 MAKQDGKDDNDDKK
+5153 MAKQDGKDD
-5167 DDDKKDDKKKKKE
+5167 KKDDKDEKKDDKKKKE

-5185 DENEEGEEG
+5185 DEDELGEEG
-5194 KDDEEEDG
+5194 KDEEAGDDEN
-5202 KDDNKNADD
+5202 KDAND
-5211 GASDEDDFGQEENED
+5211 GASDEEDFGQEENED

-5248 EIPEDLELED
+5248 EIPEDLELDD
-5258 PDEGK
+5258 PEEGK
-5263 EDDEQQDGGDDFKD
+5263 EDEQQDGGDDFKD

-5299 DEKEESDQDGD
+5299 DEKEESDQDG
-5310 EEKEDEEKEDGDEDE
+5310 EEKEDENQEDEKEDQEE
-5325 DKEDKENQ
+5325 KENQ
-5333 PIDPSNVDS
+5333 PIDPANVDS
-5342 INPEGDEPEK
+5342 VNPEGGDEPEK

-5425 LKNLKS
+5425 MKNLKS
-5431 QPPPQSSAQQPP
+5431 QQQPQSNAQQP

-5472 EQEEED
+5472 EQEDQEE
-5478 EEQSSEPKE
+5478 ESSEPKE

-5505 FIKDDEKLDEDEET
+5505 FIKDDEKLDKDEET

-5536 NKAQDDQAEQE
+5536 NKAQDEQAEQE

-5564 QEVEHQDDSKQQ
+5564 QEVEHQDESKQE
-5576 LDENKKISMSK
+5576 LDQNKKISMSK

-5608 QDGQDDELDGLNQKE
+5608 QDGQDENTDGLNQKE
-5623 QFTKEQLENLTNLD
+5623 QFSKEQLENITNLD
-5637 KEKAV
+5637 KEKAIT
-5642 LDDGDDQEMEQ
+5642 DEDQEMEP
-5653 DGDQDDE
+5653 DDE
-5660 ESVEEKKLTRE
+5660 EDEESLEEKKLTRE

-5693 GTELWKKYEQLTN
+5693 GNELWKKYEQLTN

-5773 IDDTESMAAYHS
+5773 IDDTESMATYHS

-5942 MYYVILRSLNNI
+5942 LYYVILRSLNNI